1 MGRRVAL
8 LLACAAATSA
18 TNVTLPP
25 SSPGT
30 LRVLHAD
37 GWPVAR
43 SYDGH
48 GWERTQGG
56 ATLHL
61 ACDAGVACA
70 VTVPASSVYNITLH
84 EAPAVDALQKAS
96 RFLVQATFGPTRA
109 TLQSLDAT
117 TDAGV
122 AKWIDAQIA
131 LPPTLHREYYR
142 RRANPRQFTARP
154 TGGLRAAC
162 EAGSRW
168 HRFAF
173 SRAAEGKMLQVVS
186 TPSGGAAL
194 SIDGELRTEAD
205 AGAVAFDGMIICAV
219 EERVGGSIHMLST
232 IGEDLADTL
241 TRCGKSS
248 ELAGAA
254 ILDNPQVGEYVS
266 AQGTCTPCTHRVTHR
281 AHYLLTSIT
290 SRSSSRRPVR

>member
-56 ATLHL
+56 TTLDL

-109 TLQSLDAT
+109 TLQSVDAT
-117 TDAGV
+117 TDAGI

-131 LPPTLHREYYR
+131 LPPTLHREYFR
-142 RRANPRQFTARP
+142 RRVNPRQFTARP
-154 TGGLRAAC
+154 GGLRAAC

-254 ILDNPQVGEYVS
+254 ILDNPQVSEYVS
-266 AQGTCTPCTHRVTHR
+266 AQKGTCTPCTHR
-281 AHYLLTSIT
+281 AHYLY
-290 SRSSSRRPVR
+290 

>member
-18 TNVTLPP
+18 TSVTLPP

-30 LRVLHAD
+30 LRVLHTD

-56 ATLHL
+56 TTLDL

-109 TLQSLDAT
+109 TLQSVDAT
-117 TDAGV
+117 TDAGI

-131 LPPTLHREYYR
+131 LPPTLHREYFR
-142 RRANPRQFTARP
+142 RRVNPRQFTARP

-248 ELAGAA
+248 ELAGAE
-254 ILDNPQVGEYVS
+254 ILDNPQVSEYVS